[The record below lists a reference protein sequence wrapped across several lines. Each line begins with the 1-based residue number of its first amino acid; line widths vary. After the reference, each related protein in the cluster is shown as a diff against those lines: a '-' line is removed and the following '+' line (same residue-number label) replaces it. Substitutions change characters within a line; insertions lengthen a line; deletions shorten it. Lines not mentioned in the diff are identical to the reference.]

1 MMRLYLTAGASVF
14 CATGCS
20 PTLSVGGAYYPAW
33 LVCIA
38 SGVIGAM
45 IGRAILIKAGWD
57 SSLKPRALVYP
68 ALAGL
73 VSLIVWFLFFR
84 P

>member
-1 MMRLYLTAGASVF
+1 MQRVFMAWTAALSV
-14 CATGCS
+14 AGCS
-20 PTLSVGGAYYPAW
+20 PTLSIGGAYYPAW

-38 SGVIGAM
+38 SGVLGAM
-45 IGRAILIKAGWD
+45 IGRAVFIKAGWD
-57 SSLKPRALVYP
+57 VLLRPRALVYP

-73 VSLIVWFLFFR
+73 VSLAVWFLFFR